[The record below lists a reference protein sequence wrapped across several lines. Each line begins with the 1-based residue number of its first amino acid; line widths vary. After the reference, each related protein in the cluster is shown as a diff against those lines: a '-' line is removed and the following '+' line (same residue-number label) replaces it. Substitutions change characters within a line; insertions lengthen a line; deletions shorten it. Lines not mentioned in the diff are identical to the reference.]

1 MGIVRTLLA
10 LSVVFSHT
18 PHPYILVGSRNAV
31 QMFYMISGFL
41 ISYVLLN
48 TPAYRKPTIFWSNRA
63 LRLYPAYYAVAAL
76 TLVGFA
82 LFNPAYWKTFFS
94 LSGLAQAFV
103 ATVNVTLI
111 GQDWTLFAEVHG
123 GSLFFTGTAPDTDV
137 VGLVQMLV
145 VLPAWTLGLELSFYL
160 LAPFMVRRP
169 VVLLSLFA
177 MSVTGRLIAIAY
189 GFGLEDP
196 WTYRFFPFELALF
209 IAGMLSQ
216 QFLLQPAIALV
227 GKSGKARMPATIVAA
242 FVIICSLYF
251 AIPLPEA
258 IKTLGLMA
266 LLFISLPFLFIF
278 QSKSTWDKWIGDHS
292 YPLYIGHLLVLL
304 TLAYLVKKYE
314 FIPPLSLTRSL
325 LGVAGALAFAAFLKI
340 VVTDPIENRRRR
352 IKRGL

>member
-18 PHPYILVGSRNAV
+18 PHPYIFVGSRNAV

-48 TPAYRKPTIFWSNRA
+48 TPAYRKPTVFWSNRA

-76 TLVGFA
+76 TLVGLA

-94 LSGLAQAFV
+94 LSGLTQAFV
-103 ATVNVTLI
+103 AIVNVTLI
-111 GQDWTLFAEVHG
+111 GQDWTLFADVHD
-123 GSLFFTGTAPDTDV
+123 GSLFFTGTAPAGDTV
-137 VGLVQMLV
+137 SLQQMLV
-145 VLPAWTLGLELSFYL
+145 VATAWTLGLELSFYL
-160 LAPFMVRRP
+160 LAPFMVRRT

-177 MSVTGRLIAIAY
+177 MSIAARLIAIAY

-216 QFLLQPAIALV
+216 QFLLQPTISLV
-227 GKSGKARMPATIVAA
+227 GKSGNARMPAFVVAG
-242 FVIICSLYF
+242 FVVICTLYF
-251 AIPLPEA
+251 AIPLPDPV
-258 IKTLGLMA
+258 KTVGLMA

-278 QSKSTWDKWIGDHS
+278 QLKSACDKWIGDHS

-314 FIPPLSLTRSL
+314 FVPPLSLARSL
-325 LGVAGALAFAAFLKI
+325 LAVAGAVAFAAFLKI
-340 VVTDPIENRRRR
+340 AVADPIENRRRR